1 MVRVASG
8 WPMDFWGPWYQDDAG
23 VVVDGRIDFV
33 VEVMVDGGWEYGI
46 VVAVG
51 GWHWECGIMV
61 AVEG

>member
-1 MVRVASG
+1 MA
-8 WPMDFWGPWYQDDAG
+8 FWGPWYQDDAG